1 MCLSGLA
8 APEKIVSLNG
18 ALLPLGGVAGRLFA
32 PVARLMAATPL
43 VPRLFSWR
51 AADPAVLQGLL
62 DGTGSRLDAAGTA
75 LYGQLV
81 SNPGHAAGALGMMAN
96 WDLFSLEQELPKL
109 QTPLALVVGAND
121 RTISPRQ
128 AQQVFA
134 LLAPPARVP
143 IVTLDGLGH
152 LAHEERPDLVAALF

>member
-1 MCLSGLA
+1 MLA
-8 APEKIVSLNG
+8 NG
-18 ALLPLGGVAGRLFA
+18 
-32 PVARLMAATPL
+32 
-43 VPRLFSWR
+43 
-51 AADPAVLQGLL
+51 
-62 DGTGSRLDAAGTA
+62 
-75 LYGQLV
+75 
-81 SNPGHAAGALGMMAN
+81 
-96 WDLFSLEQELPKL
+96 DLFSLELELPKL